1 MEEPRTHSQL
11 ILHKCRLTSEIN
23 HMLSSVDRVA
33 LRADPQGPGRCSG
46 ASRLVSG
53 PKHTRWVEASF
64 VGCACVAVTWP
75 SDPSFSHHCRR

>member
-23 HMLSSVDRVA
+23 HMFSAVDRVA

-46 ASRLVSG
+46 AGERQQ
-53 PKHTRWVEASF
+53 
-64 VGCACVAVTWP
+64 
-75 SDPSFSHHCRR
+75 